1 MDNINFMFDDHYLV
15 VEVEDI
21 NRVINYQLEML
32 THADVKYILPVRKQ
46 MNNNRLYLYYDV
58 KGIMALDRLIMH
70 RKMPDTAYVNFAVA
84 TLRAVAELEEYQ
96 LSADG
101 MVIEDSY
108 IFVHP
113 TEYTPSFVYVP
124 IEGYNGG
131 VGKVVAYLKNMLV
144 SDVVDIKNSSIMQQ
158 AISILNSDCSVNEM
172 AAQFERVVGG
182 RAIPTPQ
189 PMTTPQ
195 PVPQVAPMPQ
205 VTPMPQATPAS
216 QSAST
221 AIFKNRQTPEVAK
234 PQTAIPNKRNVPNM
248 PAAPNASKDV
258 PQKQNVKKTQANK
271 TKNDKPVEQAVG
283 KPDMKKIAPFMVGAG
298 VAVIVFF
305 AVLAA
310 LGTFTDES
318 GQTDFTSF
326 VVVPVIIGAVDYFI
340 YSKLKTK
347 YVVTDVVVAAQKNEK
362 RKVAGHKEKEVFVPV
377 KEIGQTPVPASM
389 PQHTF
394 NQVSQPT
401 LNSTPQPTPF
411 AGGVEQASLFA
422 DSGKT
427 EIITD
432 EEEPTP
438 YLLNKHGEK
447 IVINGQIT
455 RVGKLKDQV
464 DFVIANT
471 KVSRVH
477 ADIIMREGKLYVMDL
492 SSSNGTY
499 LNGNPNRLT
508 GNMEYELH
516 NNDRVVFANEEYTVH
531 C

>member
-1 MDNINFMFDDHYLV
+1 MDDINFMFDDHYLV

-158 AISILNSDCSVNEM
+158 AISILNSDCSVSEM
-172 AAQFERVVGG
+172 ATQFERIGGG
-182 RAIPTPQ
+182 RMMPTLP
-189 PMTTPQ
+189 PTVAPQ
-195 PVPQVAPMPQ
+195 PVPRVAPAPQ
-205 VTPMPQATPAS
+205 PSSAPQPAF
-216 QSAST
+216 A
-221 AIFKNRQTPEVAK
+221 FKNRQTPEAEAK
-234 PQTAIPNKRNVPNM
+234 PQATMPNVRNVPDM
-248 PAAPNASKDV
+248 PTMPKGSNGVPTKPDV
-258 PQKQNVKKTQANK
+258 KVKKAQAGK
-271 TKNDKPVEQAVG
+271 AQDEPVEQAVC

-298 VAVIVFF
+298 VAVIVAF
-305 AVLAA
+305 AALAA
-310 LGTFTDES
+310 AGTFTNES
-318 GQTDFTSF
+318 GQMDYTSF
-326 VVVPVIIGAVDYFI
+326 VVIPVIIGAVDYFI
-340 YSKLKTK
+340 FSKLKTK
-347 YVVTDVVVAAQKNEK
+347 YIVTGEEATAASKNEK
-362 RKVAGHKEKEVFVPV
+362 RKVARHNDKEVFVPV
-377 KEIGQTPVPASM
+377 REIGQTPTPAPI
-389 PQHTF
+389 PQPTF

-401 LNSTPQPTPF
+401 LNPTPF